1 MALVGI
7 LSATDGIEKSIGDN
21 FTSMGSNTISIRDQ
35 QTSISFKRRSRES
48 FKFISYYE
56 ASEFK
61 KNIQFPAK
69 VSLFAFISAD
79 AIIKSEKEKSNP
91 NCQVVAVDE
100 NYLYTAGY
108 DIEKGRNIN
117 TKDLESN
124 IPVCLIGQE
133 LKSTL
138 FPKTSALGKDISI
151 GGGKYKVIGMLKK
164 KGSSFGMG
172 GGDRIAYIP
181 ISIAKTRFLTQRTSY
196 TINVRVADVFM
207 LETAALECIG
217 LMRSVRKLRVND
229 PNNFGISRSDSMA
242 SKLIDNLKGVKFAAI
257 FIALITL
264 LGASIGLMNIMLVS
278 ISERTREIGTRKAI
292 GAKSTSIIKQFLV
305 EALTICIIGGFF
317 GILLGVIIGNVVSS
331 SVGSGFILP
340 YLWITIGLIVCICTG
355 LVAGI
360 YPAIKASRLDPIEA
374 LRSD

>member
-35 QTSISFKRRSRES
+35 QSSISFKRRSREY
-48 FKFISYYE
+48 FKYISYYE
-56 ASEFK
+56 AKEFK
-61 KNIQFPAK
+61 ENLQFPAK

-79 AIIKSEKEKSNP
+79 AIIKSQKEESNP

-108 DIEKGRNIN
+108 EVERGRNIN
-117 TKDLESN
+117 KNDIESN
-124 IPVCLIGQE
+124 IPVCLIGEE
-133 LKSTL
+133 LKKTL
-138 FPKTSALGKDISI
+138 FPKSKALGKDISI
-151 GGGKYKVIGMLKK
+151 GGGRYKVIGLLKK

-196 TINVRVADVFM
+196 TINVRVSDVFK
-207 LETAALECIG
+207 LEAAAQECEG
-217 LMRSVRKLRVND
+217 LMRNVRKLQVTEK
-229 PNNFGISRSDSMA
+229 NNFGLSRSDAMA

-257 FIALITL
+257 FIALVTL

-317 GILLGVIIGNVVSS
+317 GILFGVIIGNIVSAN
-331 SVGSGFILP
+331 VGSGFILP
-340 YLWITIGLIVCICTG
+340 YLWITIGLIVCILTG

-374 LRSD
+374 LRTD

>member
-35 QTSISFKRRSRES
+35 ETSISFKRRKRER

-56 ASEFK
+56 AKAFK
-61 KNIQFPAK
+61 ENLKFPAK
-69 VSLFAFISAD
+69 TSLFAFISGN
-79 AIIKSEKEKSNP
+79 AILKSQDEESNP

-108 DIEKGRNIN
+108 EIDKGRNISTN
-117 TKDLESN
+117 DILSN
-124 IPVCLIGQE
+124 IPVCLIGKE
-133 LKSTL
+133 LKTTL
-138 FPKTSALGKDISI
+138 FPNKDPLGEHISI
-151 GGGKYKVIGMLKK
+151 GGGKFKVIGLLKE

-181 ISIAKTRFLTQRTSY
+181 ISVAKTRFLTQKTSY
-196 TINVRVADVFM
+196 TINVRVTDVFL
-207 LETAALECIG
+207 LESAALEVEG
-217 LMRSVRKLRVND
+217 LMRSTRKLKVGEA
-229 PNNFGISRSDSMA
+229 NNFGISRSDSMA

-257 FIALITL
+257 FIALVTL

-292 GAKSTSIIKQFLV
+292 GAKSTSIVKQFLV
-305 EALTICIIGGFF
+305 EALAICILGGLF
-317 GILLGVIIGNVVSS
+317 GILFGVIIGNLVST

-340 YLWITIGLIVCICTG
+340 YTWITIGLIVCIFTG

-360 YPAIKASRLDPIEA
+360 YPAVKASKLDPIEA
-374 LRSD
+374 LRTD